1 MTAQFVVLLTDEKD
15 VARGEIRLLT
25 TAGDVA
31 RHIEV
36 LLEGGYAQ
44 ENIRVF
50 HGTEIELAVSYR
62 PVVSLSAAEDE
73 PPDSVPGPTPDAGWV
88 DGDVP
93 EGDEPDEAQGVR
105 NGVRFSEL
113 FRPS

>member
-1 MTAQFVVLLTDEKD
+1 MTAQFIVLLTDESD
-15 VARGEIRLLT
+15 TARGELRFLNT
-25 TAGDVA
+25 PADVA
-31 RHIEV
+31 QYIEV

-50 HGTEIELAVSYR
+50 HGNEIELAVSYR
-62 PVVSLSAAEDE
+62 PVVSLAAANDE
-73 PPDSVPGPTPDAGWV
+73 PSDSVSEPTPDAGSV

-93 EGDEPDEAQGVR
+93 EGDESDEEQGVR